1 MQQRGLA
8 TKVSI
13 RVSIL
18 FMILLIV
25 LTYINYSNSKV
36 NTTQLLSSERA
47 KSIQAGKM
55 LLDTQFKKA
64 IVGIENLSKLFS
76 SNNYDYKEVEN
87 ILKNINSSMDF
98 EAMYIAYQ
106 DNGMIV
112 A

>member
-13 RVSIL
+13 GVSIL

-55 LLDTQFKKA
+55 LLK
-64 IVGIENLSKLFS
+64 SHCR
-76 SNNYDYKEVEN
+76 Y
-87 ILKNINSSMDF
+87 
-98 EAMYIAYQ
+98 
-106 DNGMIV
+106 
-112 A
+112 

>member
-13 RVSIL
+13 GVSIL

-55 LLDTQFKKA
+55 LLDTQLKKP
-64 IVGIENLSKLFS
+64 L
-76 SNNYDYKEVEN
+76 
-87 ILKNINSSMDF
+87 
-98 EAMYIAYQ
+98 
-106 DNGMIV
+106 
-112 A
+112 